1 MIPHLRV
8 SATLPTACAAFAA
21 LVLLLAL
28 VQACTADGLLYS
40 AESAAKTTY
49 HEDISVTGGLTR
61 EDGALVLPEWGKSL
75 NETGSVLGEARL
87 GDLER
92 AGAALDTYLQ
102 SGRSFHSL
110 VSRLDL
116 GDADI
121 GQFDDLNRL
130 NMDSLELLLDQ
141 CEEFEELQELEQQYR
156 EAGNTTMLIS
166 VQLRIDALRKEM
178 RTNYEGYA
186 GRQEQVVNISQR
198 YGLRTT
204 AYEQSVRDFEAIV
217 ASFGALQ
224 DEPAS
229 PVPATIRKVEQAAR
243 KSGTRPPIFLEIL
256 PEGLNSSI
264 GAAASGSPGVPLIIF
279 EITPDPAVYGD
290 IITITGTVGGVAG
303 KRVTNTTPG
312 PALSSFGGITDRSMG
327 PRSAGIPTGPILSEY
342 RTAANASTTPP
353 VTVYFRGKPITGV
366 ATGNGEQFVFQY
378 RLEQSSA
385 GVYRVSA
392 SVPISG
398 DQNFTIIQ
406 QNTTTTLAARLVEVN
421 GTWVAECTGN
431 VTTEDGVPVRDLPVE
446 VSVDG
451 WDWWSGRTDED
462 GRYAI
467 SVEGLAS
474 GRHTLTTWSD
484 TEEFPL
490 EESESVPV
498 EVWVP
503 SIFVPVEVNGDTSL
517 LSIVVYLLGIGGA
530 VIGAVF
536 YIRRRRRPE
545 EEEDVTGFG
554 ASIGLAGDLPRALTT
569 EEAVAAANAL
579 IAEVGDSRELVTRL
593 YPWLVLQLDARNP
606 HLGLLSRTP
615 REIATLFAGQVAGD
629 PLAALV
635 GIHER
640 VRYAGQRPT
649 DDDIHTLREAIVVV
663 LTERQH
669 G

>member
-1 MIPHLRV
+1 MNSNAHV
-8 SATLPTACAAFAA
+8 SISLPATFAAFAA
-21 LVLLLAL
+21 IVLLLTL
-28 VQACTADGLLYS
+28 IQACTADGLLYS

-61 EDGALVLPEWGKSL
+61 EDGALVLPEWQKSL
-75 NETGSVLGEARL
+75 NETGSILQDVRL

-92 AGAALDTYLQ
+92 AGAVLNSYLQ
-102 SGRSFHSL
+102 SERSLHSL

-116 GDADI
+116 DDADV

-130 NMDSLELLLDQ
+130 NMDSLEQLLNQ
-141 CEEFEELQELEQQYR
+141 CREFEELQDLEQQYR

-166 VQLRIDALRKEM
+166 VQLRMDALRKEI

-186 GRQEQVVNISQR
+186 GRQDQVVKISQR
-198 YGLRTT
+198 YGLNTT
-204 AYEQSVRDFEAIV
+204 LYEQSVLAFAEILGEIDRGED
-217 ASFGALQ
+217 
-224 DEPAS
+224 
-229 PVPATIRKVEQAAR
+229 EQAQSIFDIFREINQGAHE
-243 KSGTRPPIFLEIL
+243 SGTPPPISFVIL
-256 PEGLNSSI
+256 PDGLNWMSENPSEYI
-264 GAAASGSPGVPLIIF
+264 VTFKISPDRG
-279 EITPDPAVYGD
+279 VYGD
-290 IITITGTVGGVAG
+290 VIIISGIVRKTSGTPNIELSEAVYLLQFDKKAYISERNSVIDTSATSVFSETQETTQNLSVGI
-303 KRVTNTTPG
+303 RVTGFVRDKPFASVDTENEG
-312 PALSSFGGITDRSMG
+312 RFEIK
-327 PRSAGIPTGPILSEY
+327 Y
-342 RTAANASTTPP
+342 RIE
-353 VTVYFRGKPITGV
+353 RG
-366 ATGNGEQFVFQY
+366 A
-378 RLEQSSA
+378 A
-385 GVYRVSA
+385 GVQRIYTWTGL
-392 SVPISG
+392 SG
-398 DQNFTIIQ
+398 DQTFTVIRR
-406 QNTTTTLAARLVEVN
+406 NTTTSLATKLKKNNDTL
-421 GTWVAECTGN
+421 VAECTGN

-451 WDWWSGRTDED
+451 WDWWSGQTGED
-462 GRYAI
+462 GNYSI
-467 SVEGLAS
+467 SIEGLTP
-474 GRHTLTTWSD
+474 GRHTLTAWSD

-490 EESESVPV
+490 AESESAPV

-503 SIFVPVEVNGDTSL
+503 SVFVPVEVNGDTSL

-530 VIGAVF
+530 VIGAAF